1 MISFNNYMVVVSLDE
16 VALHYFIFGGFFL
29 GGANEIDIY
38 IHICENGVCF
48 DWKGSKGQLKWI

>member
-38 IHICENGVCF
+38 IYIYVRMGYASIGRGQ
-48 DWKGSKGQLKWI
+48 KGS

>member
-1 MISFNNYMVVVSLDE
+1 MVVVSLDE